1 MAMDWQKLLSIER
14 ARELVG
20 GPSQSERVPGDKRDE
35 FERDFD
41 RIVYSTPF
49 RRLQD
54 KTQVFPLD
62 PNDSVRT
69 RLTHSLEV
77 SHAARGLAKDVC
89 CEMREQGYIDNLKSR
104 QIETIAATC
113 GLLHDLGNPPFGHSG
128 EIAIREWFQKKE
140 KEGKDANFFS
150 ELYDASERRNKA
162 SQYVQDFLRFEGNAQ
177 TIRLITKL
185 QILAD
190 FHGLNL
196 TCGTLSAAC
205 KYVAASNE
213 GDDGFHEKA
222 KVGYFASENSL
233 IEKLRTETGTGK
245 ARNPITFLVEAADDC
260 VYNTVDL
267 EDGVT
272 KGILDWKLLK
282 DELLASSDDNTTI
295 RKYLED
301 VEEHVEEKEKEIQFS
316 GRAKDKTLVRYFRVL
331 AIREI
336 VTASSKAFMD
346 NYEEIME
353 GDYHGELVEDSTAWP
368 LVKACRKINL
378 GRVYCSDETLNL
390 ELMGRKVIQDLLDI
404 YWEGYDFRGNGK
416 KNLSNSEKFA
426 QKAYDLT
433 SDNYQKVFKHA
444 LEKTDLPK
452 RYCRMQLV
460 TDYVCGMTDTFAVN
474 LHKRLTNG

>member
-1 MAMDWQKLLSIER
+1 MDWQKLLSIKR

-20 GPSQSERVPGDKRDE
+20 GPSQSERVPEDKRDE

-77 SHAARGLAKDVC
+77 SHAARGLAKDAC
-89 CEMREQGYIDNLKSR
+89 FEMEKQGYIKGQQSR

-128 EIAIREWFQKKE
+128 EMAIREWFKKKDE
-140 KEGKDANFFS
+140 TIFGKLDTSSKKQN
-150 ELYDASERRNKA
+150 EVNRNE
-162 SQYVQDFLRFEGNAQ
+162 QYVQDFLRFEGNAQ
-177 TIRLITKL
+177 TIRLVTKL

-190 FHGLNL
+190 FYGLNL

-213 GDDGFHEKA
+213 ENDGFHEKS
-222 KVGYFASENSL
+222 KIGYFASENSL

-267 EDGVT
+267 EDGAT
-272 KGILDWKLLK
+272 KGILDWELLK
-282 DELLASSDDNTTI
+282 GELLAGNDDKTTI
-295 RKYLED
+295 QEYLDD
-301 VEEHVEEKEKEIQFS
+301 VEKHVKEKEKEVQFS
-316 GRAKDKTLVRYFRVL
+316 GRAKDKTLVRYFRVR

-336 VTASSKAFMD
+336 ITASAKAFTD
-346 NYEEIME
+346 HYDDIMQGE
-353 GDYHGELVEDSTAWP
+353 YHGELVKDSTAWP
-368 LVKACRKINL
+368 LVKACRKINRE
-378 GRVYCSDETLNL
+378 RVYCSDETLKL

-404 YWEGYDFRGNGK
+404 YWEGYDFRGIGK

-426 QKAYDLT
+426 QKAYDLM

-444 LEKTDLPK
+444 LNKNDLPES
-452 RYCRMQLV
+452 YCRMQLV

>member
-1 MAMDWQKLLSIER
+1 MDWRKLLSEKR
-14 ARELVG
+14 ARKLVG
-20 GPSQSERVPGDKRDE
+20 GQEQSKKVPGDKRDE

-89 CEMREQGYIDNLKSR
+89 CWMEKRGHIEGQQSR

-128 EIAIREWFQKKE
+128 EIAIREWFEKKE
-140 KEGKDANFFS
+140 EKEKGANFFS
-150 ELYDASERRNKA
+150 DLYDASESRNKV

-177 TIRLITKL
+177 TIRLVTKL

-213 GDDGFHEKA
+213 GDDGFHEKS

-233 IEKLRTETGTGK
+233 IKKLRTETGTGK

-272 KGILDWKLLK
+272 KGILDWGLLK
-282 DELLASSDDNTTI
+282 EELLASSDGKTTI
-295 RKYLED
+295 QKYLKD
-301 VEEHVEEKEKEIQFS
+301 VEGHVEEKEKEVQFS
-316 GRAKDKTLVRYFRVL
+316 GRAKDKTLVQYFRVL
-331 AIREI
+331 AIGEI
-336 VTASSKAFMD
+336 VTASAKAFMD

-353 GDYHGELVEDSTAWP
+353 GNYHKELVQDSSAAA
-368 LVKACRKINL
+368 LIEACRKINL
-378 GRVYCSDETLNL
+378 ERVYRSDETLKL

-404 YWEGYDFRGNGK
+404 YWEGAEQGFPD
-416 KNLSNSEKFA
+416 SEKLFP
-426 QKAYDLT
+426 QKAYNLM
-433 SDNYQKVFKHA
+433 SDNYRRVFEHT
-444 LEKTDLPK
+444 LDEKDLPD